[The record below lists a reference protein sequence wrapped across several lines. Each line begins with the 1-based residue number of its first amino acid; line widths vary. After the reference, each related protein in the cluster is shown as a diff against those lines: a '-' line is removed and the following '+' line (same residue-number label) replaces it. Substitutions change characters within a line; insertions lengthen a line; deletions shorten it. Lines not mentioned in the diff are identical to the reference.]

1 MNEIYFKTIEKRKQN
16 LVFFKLVMTK
26 KYVLRLLSFQDEFE
40 FVSRM
45 SVTKAGIVIK
55 ITKKKT
61 EFNASQAKK
70 KT

>member
-1 MNEIYFKTIEKRKQN
+1 
-16 LVFFKLVMTK
+16 
-26 KYVLRLLSFQDEFE
+26 
-40 FVSRM
+40 M

-70 KT
+70 KDLISLIIDEITVSRLTL